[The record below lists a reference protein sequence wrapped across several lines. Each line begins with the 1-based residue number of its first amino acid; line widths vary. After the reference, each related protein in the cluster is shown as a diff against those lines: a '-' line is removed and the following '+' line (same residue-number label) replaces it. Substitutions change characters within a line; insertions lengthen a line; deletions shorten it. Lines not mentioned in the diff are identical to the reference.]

1 MNIAP
6 VGGLPAPDT
15 ESLEVSRRVTELI
28 RAEIEQSGGQITFA
42 RYMELALYAPGL
54 GYYSAGAHKFGAQ
67 GDFVTA
73 PEISPLFARCVARQ
87 CEQVLRALGGGDM
100 LEAGAGSGVLACDVL
115 QELERRDCLPRH
127 YLILDLSAELRA
139 RQQALIRQ
147 RIPHLAQRV
156 LWLDAFPPAGFR
168 GVMFANE
175 LLDAMPVHRFRLEE
189 NGACELHVTWR
200 NPGFAWRTGPL
211 SSAELEQRVGVLR
224 AARDLT
230 PGFISEISLS
240 VPAWI
245 HSAAELLEAGLIL
258 LVDYG
263 FPRRE
268 LYHPQ
273 RSSGTLL
280 CHYRHRAHADPFLY
294 PGLQDI
300 TAHVDFTSVA
310 EAAHEAGLC
319 VAGYT
324 TQAHF
329 LLSCGLAEMAAELDA
344 MGTQAQV
351 QLAQQIKRLTLPDEM
366 GEVFKVI
373 ALTRGMNAAL
383 CGFALKDDR
392 ARL

>member
-1 MNIAP
+1 MNIVP
-6 VGGLPAPDT
+6 VGGLPAPDA
-15 ESLEVSRRVTELI
+15 ESMEVSRRLGELI
-28 RAEIEQSGGQITFA
+28 RDEIEAGGGQISFV

-54 GYYSAGAHKFGAQ
+54 GYYSAGARKFGAE

-73 PEISPLFARCVARQ
+73 PEISPLFARCVACQ
-87 CEQVLRALGGGDM
+87 CAQVLQALGGGDM

-115 QELERRDCLPRH
+115 QELERLDCLPRH
-127 YLILDLSAELRA
+127 YLILELSAELRA
-139 RQQALIRQ
+139 RQQALIQQ
-147 RIPHLAQRV
+147 RIPHLSRRV
-156 LWLDAFPPAGFR
+156 VWLDAFPPTGFR

-175 LLDAMPVHRFRLEE
+175 LLDAMPVHRFRLEDD
-189 NGACELHVTWR
+189 GASELHVTWR
-200 NPGFAWRTGPL
+200 NPGFTWRTGAL
-211 SSAELEQRVGVLR
+211 SSAELNERVGALR
-224 AARDLT
+224 AACDLA
-230 PGFISEISLS
+230 PGFVGEASLNAR
-240 VPAWI
+240 AWV
-245 HSAAELLEAGLIL
+245 HSAAALLEAGLIL
-258 LVDYG
+258 LIDYG

-300 TAHVDFTSVA
+300 TTHVDFTSVA

-373 ALTRGMNAAL
+373 ALTRGMNAPL

>member
-6 VGGLPAPDT
+6 VGGLPAPDA
-15 ESLEVSRRVTELI
+15 ESLEVSRHLGELI
-28 RAEIEQSGGQITFA
+28 RDEIEAGGGQISFA

-54 GYYSAGAHKFGAQ
+54 GYYSAGARKFGAE

-87 CEQVLRALGGGDM
+87 CEQVLRALGGGEL

-115 QELERRDCLPRH
+115 QELERLDCLPRH
-127 YLILDLSAELRA
+127 YFILELSAELRA
-139 RQQALIRQ
+139 RQQALIEQ
-147 RIPHLAQRV
+147 RIPHLARRV
-156 LWLDAFPPAGFR
+156 RWLDAFPPAGFR

-175 LLDAMPVHRFRLEE
+175 LLDAMPVHRFRVEREE
-189 NGACELHVTWR
+189 ISELNVTWL
-200 NPGFAWRTGPL
+200 NENFAWRAGAPG
-211 SSAELEQRVGVLR
+211 SAELEQRAGALV
-224 AARDLT
+224 AACEFA
-230 PGFISEISLS
+230 PGFVSEISLS
-240 VPAWI
+240 ARAWVR
-245 HSAAELLEAGLIL
+245 SAAELLEAGLIL

-268 LYHPQ
+268 LYHAR
-273 RSSGTLL
+273 RSGGTLL

-300 TAHVDFTSVA
+300 TTHVDFTAVA
-310 EAAHEAGLC
+310 EAAHEAGLS

-329 LLSCGLAEMAAELDA
+329 LLSCGLAEMAADA
-344 MGTQAQV
+344 ADANTRW
-351 QLAQQIKRLTLPDEM
+351 LTAQQIKRLTLPDEM

-373 ALTRGMNAAL
+373 ALTRGMNAPL
-383 CGFALKDDR
+383 RGFALKDDR
-392 ARL
+392 SRL

>member
-6 VGGLPAPDT
+6 VGGLPAPDA
-15 ESLEVSRRVTELI
+15 ESLEVSRRLGELV
-28 RAEIEQSGGQITFA
+28 RDEIEAGGGQISFA

-54 GYYSAGAHKFGAQ
+54 GYYSAGARKFGAQ

-87 CEQVLRALGGGDM
+87 CAQVLQALGGGDM

-115 QELERRDCLPRH
+115 QELERQDCLPRH
-127 YLILDLSAELRA
+127 YLILELSAELRA
-139 RQQALIRQ
+139 RQQALIQQ
-147 RIPHLAQRV
+147 RIPHLARRV
-156 LWLDAFPPAGFR
+156 VWLDAFPPAGFR

-200 NPGFAWRTGPL
+200 NPGFTWRAGAL
-211 SSAELEQRVGVLR
+211 SSAELNERVGALR
-224 AARDLT
+224 AACDLT
-230 PGFISEISLS
+230 LGFISEISLS

-268 LYHPQ
+268 LYHAQ

-300 TAHVDFTSVA
+300 TSHVDFTAIA
-310 EAAHEAGLC
+310 EAAHAVGLT

-329 LLSCGLAEMAAELDA
+329 LLSCGLAGMTAGLEMN
-344 MGTQAQV
+344 TRAQV
-351 QLAQQIKRLTLPDEM
+351 QFAQQIKRLTLPDEM

-373 ALTRGMNAAL
+373 ALTRGMNAPL
-383 CGFALKDDR
+383 RGFALKDDR